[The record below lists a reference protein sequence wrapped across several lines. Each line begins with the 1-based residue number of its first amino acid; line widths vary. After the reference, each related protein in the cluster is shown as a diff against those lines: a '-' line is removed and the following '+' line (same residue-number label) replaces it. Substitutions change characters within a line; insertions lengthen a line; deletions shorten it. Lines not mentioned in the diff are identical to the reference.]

1 MTGRTRVVFATLGI
15 GGALAALSVVGLA
28 TPVLAPLRKALS
40 PLVAAVS
47 SGAGASAEWLA
58 RVAPGTLSGENKRL
72 RAQVRA
78 LEQENS
84 VLATRAQETRS
95 LSELEAALGPLKL
108 PTVTARVLARSPD
121 PAAQVLTVDRGR
133 SDGLTSGNA
142 VLSSGG
148 FLIGRIRQLDEHTSQ
163 VLAITDPGSRITVNV
178 RNGFDPLGVLVGDR
192 GLLARL
198 TNVPRGSPI
207 EVGQGVITAGIDGG
221 VPRGLPVGSVADVT
235 TKSADLF
242 QTGAVLLAGNLDRL
256 VLVSVVI
263 LKS

>member
-15 GGALAALSVVGLA
+15 GGTFAALSVVGLA
-28 TPVLAPLRKALS
+28 TPVLAPLRTALS

-47 SGAGASAEWLA
+47 SGAGASAEWLT
-58 RVAPGTLSGENKRL
+58 RAPWTLSGENKRL

-95 LSELEAALGPLKL
+95 LSELEAALGPFQL

-121 PAAQVLTVDRGR
+121 PAAQLLTVDRGR
-133 SDGLTSGNA
+133 SDGLKSGNA

-163 VLAITDPGSRITVNV
+163 VLAITDPGSRITVTV
-178 RNGFDPLGVLVGDR
+178 RNGSDPPGVLIGDR
-192 GLLARL
+192 GRLARL

-242 QTGAVLLAGNLDRL
+242 QTGTVLLAGNLDRL